1 MLKFGDFYT
10 VLATA
15 KYEHTK
21 ANISGNEELYS
32 LEQQQHADNME
43 PMGLFQPH
51 RADNCQLDR
60 SKI

>member
-21 ANISGNEELYS
+21 ANISSNEELYL
-32 LEQQQHADNME
+32 LEQQQRADNME

-51 RADNCQLDR
+51 HTDNCQQDQ